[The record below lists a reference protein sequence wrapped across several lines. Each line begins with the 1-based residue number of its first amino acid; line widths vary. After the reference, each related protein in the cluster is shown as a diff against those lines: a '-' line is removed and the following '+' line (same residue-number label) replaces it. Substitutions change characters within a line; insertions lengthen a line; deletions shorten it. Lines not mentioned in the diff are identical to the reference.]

1 MKKRSPF
8 LAFIALFLGWAAYK
22 QFDFETFRF
31 KSAVGFVYI
40 FTILLAAYFYFK
52 PGKKEE

>member
-1 MKKRSPF
+1 MNKRSPF
-8 LAFIALFLGWAAYK
+8 LAFIAIFLSWAAYK

-40 FTILLAAYFYFK
+40 FTVLLAAYFYFN
-52 PGKKEE
+52 PGKNEE